1 MTKLMKPIVF
11 FKGKKGFEVSR
22 VVTLTKKQENIL
34 KAVDKKMLAECS
46 G

>member
-1 MTKLMKPIVF
+1 MYKVYMRDT
-11 FKGKKGFEVSR
+11 KKGFEVSQ